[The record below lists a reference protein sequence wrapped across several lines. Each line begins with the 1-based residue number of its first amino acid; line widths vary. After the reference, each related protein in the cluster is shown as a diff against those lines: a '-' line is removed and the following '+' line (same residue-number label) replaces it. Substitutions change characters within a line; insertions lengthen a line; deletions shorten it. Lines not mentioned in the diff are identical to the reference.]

1 MSTGKRIRA
10 GHVIEIGVPG
20 GTAYAQY
27 VGEHPSLGGTLLL
40 DPTVQAEP
48 LPDTS
53 RFDGTRGY
61 YVFYPVR
68 AAVRAGL
75 VTVHSAAPLGD
86 AAVPERLRRAGAR
99 SPDGRVLTWV
109 VVDRS
114 GQSVFER
121 LEDEQ
126 RMLPIGAIW
135 NHEMLVHRIAEG
147 WRPEREG

>member
-1 MSTGKRIRA
+1 MIQG
-10 GHVIEIGVPG
+10 GDVIEIRVPG

-48 LPDTS
+48 LLDTS
-53 RFDGTRGY
+53 RFDGSTGY

-75 VTVHSAAPLGD
+75 VTVRAPAPLEN
-86 AAVPERLRRAGAR
+86 ATVPERLRRAGVR
-99 SPDGRVLTWV
+99 SPDGRVLTWIV
-109 VVDRS
+109 LDRS
-114 GQSVFER
+114 GLSVFER
-121 LEDEQ
+121 LEDGQ
-126 RMLPIGAIW
+126 RTLPIGAIW

-147 WRPEREG
+147 WTPEREG